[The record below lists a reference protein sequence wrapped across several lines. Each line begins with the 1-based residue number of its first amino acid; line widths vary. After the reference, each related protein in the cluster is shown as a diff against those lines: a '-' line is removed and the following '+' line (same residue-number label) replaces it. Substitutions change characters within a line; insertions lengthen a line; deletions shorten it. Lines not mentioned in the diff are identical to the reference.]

1 MTEANGRRHGPFRD
15 RADAGAALAEH
26 LFAYRDRDPIVIG
39 LPRGGVVVAAEVARG
54 LDAPLDIAIVRK
66 VGAPGNPELAVG
78 AVGEDDVVIRN
89 RELVAML
96 GLSDAEFARRAAVEL
111 DEVRE
116 RARRL
121 RPDRPMA
128 PVAGRLVIVVDDGL
142 ATGATAEAA
151 VAVMRVHG
159 ADEVI
164 VGVPVGSPE
173 AIARLGS
180 HADRVVC
187 IDVPRALGGVGAWYE
202 DFTAVRENEVA
213 RILQPPPPS
222 ASG

>member
-1 MTEANGRRHGPFRD
+1 MTEIPEPRHGPFRD
-15 RADAGAALAEH
+15 RADAGAALAAH
-26 LFAYRDRDPIVIG
+26 LLGYRERGPIVIG
-39 LPRGGVVVAAEVARG
+39 LPRGGVVVAAEVAAA

-78 AVGEDDVVIRN
+78 AVGEGDVVIRN
-89 RELVAML
+89 RELMGLL
-96 GLSDAEFARRAAVEL
+96 GLSGADFDRRAAAEF

-121 RPDRPMA
+121 RPDRPLV

-142 ATGATAEAA
+142 ATGATAQAA
-151 VAVMRVHG
+151 VAIMRAHG
-159 ADEVI
+159 AAKVI

-173 AIARLGS
+173 ALRRLD
-180 HADRVVC
+180 ADRVVC

-202 DFTAVRENEVA
+202 DFTAVSEDEVA
-213 RILQPPPPS
+213 LLLQRR
-222 ASG
+222 

>member
-15 RADAGAALAEH
+15 RADAGVALAEH
-26 LFAYRDRDPIVIG
+26 LLAYRASDPIVIG
-39 LPRGGVVVAAEVARG
+39 LPRGGVVVAAEVART

-78 AVGEDDVVIRN
+78 AVGEGGVVIHN
-89 RELVAML
+89 RELTALL
-96 GLSDAEFARRAAVEL
+96 GLSEGDFDRRAAIER

-116 RARRL
+116 RALRL

-142 ATGATAEAA
+142 ATGATAQAA
-151 VAVMRVHG
+151 VAIMRAHG
-159 ADEVI
+159 AAEVI

-173 AIARLGS
+173 ALARLGAD
-180 HADRVVC
+180 ADRVVC
-187 IDVPRALGGVGAWYE
+187 VDVPRALGGVGAWY
-202 DFTAVRENEVA
+202 DDITAVSEDEVA
-213 RILQPPPPS
+213 RLLQR
-222 ASG
+222 

>member
-1 MTEANGRRHGPFRD
+1 MTEANERRHGPFRD

-26 LFAYRDRDPIVIG
+26 LLAYRERDPVVIG
-39 LPRGGVVVAAEVARG
+39 LPRGGVVVAAEVARA

-78 AVGEDDVVIRN
+78 AVGEGDIVIRN
-89 RELVAML
+89 RDLVGLL
-96 GLSDAEFARRAAVEL
+96 GLSDADFARRAAAEL

-116 RARRL
+116 RAGRL

-128 PVAGRLVIVVDDGL
+128 PVAGRLAIVVDDGL

-151 VAVMRVHG
+151 VAVLRAGG
-159 ADEVI
+159 AAEVI

-173 AIARLGS
+173 AIARLGA

-187 IDVPRALGGVGAWYE
+187 VDVPRALGGVGAWYD
-202 DFTAVRENEVA
+202 DFTAVSEDEVA
-213 RILQPPPPS
+213 RLLRGP
-222 ASG
+222 

>member
-1 MTEANGRRHGPFRD
+1 M
-15 RADAGAALAEH
+15 
-26 LFAYRDRDPIVIG
+26 I
-39 LPRGGVVVAAEVARG
+39 
-54 LDAPLDIAIVRK
+54 
-66 VGAPGNPELAVG
+66 
-78 AVGEDDVVIRN
+78 
-89 RELVAML
+89 
-96 GLSDAEFARRAAVEL
+96 
-111 DEVRE
+111 
-116 RARRL
+116 
-121 RPDRPMA
+121 

-187 IDVPRALGGVGAWYE
+187 VDIPRALGGVGAWYE

-213 RILQPPPPS
+213 RLLQPPPPS